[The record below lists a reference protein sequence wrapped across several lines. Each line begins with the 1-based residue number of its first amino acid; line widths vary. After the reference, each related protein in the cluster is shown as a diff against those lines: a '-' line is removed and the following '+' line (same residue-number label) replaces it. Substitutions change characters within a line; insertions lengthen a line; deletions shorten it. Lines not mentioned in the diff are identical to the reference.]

1 MGEKYTLKLIFQVN
15 ILGGN
20 FVKAGFISLGCSKNL
35 IDTEVMLGILQENNF
50 ELTNEPAEA
59 DVLIVNTCAFIQSA
73 KEESINTI
81 LTMAGYKDIKQ
92 GKCQAL
98 IVAGCLGQRYKQE
111 LLDELPE
118 ADAIVGTGAWHRI
131 MEAVEEALKGNRV
144 VIDGENN
151 TIYDAACPRIPTTPA
166 HTAYIKIAEGCNNR
180 CAFCAIPLIRGKYRS
195 RKIEDICTEARN
207 LAAKGVKEIVLIAQ
221 DTTNYG
227 HDIYGKPSLVELL
240 KEIVK
245 VDGIKWI
252 RTLYSY
258 PRFFS
263 DELIDLIASE
273 EKLVKYVDI
282 PLQHANNTILRNMH
296 RPDTKEQIEV
306 LLKKL
311 RERIPGVVVR
321 STFIVGFPGETDEQ
335 FEELYHFF
343 EQQRFDHAGIF
354 TYSQEEDTA
363 AASMPDQIPQ
373 EVMEERYH
381 QLKALQSKIS
391 QEVNESLEGK
401 ELEVI
406 IEGHTEDGL
415 PYGRS
420 YRQADDVDDQVYIE
434 GVEEEIPEGTIV
446 KVRILQGFTEDLVA
460 ELV

>member
-1 MGEKYTLKLIFQVN
+1 M
-15 ILGGN
+15 
-20 FVKAGFISLGCSKNL
+20 KAGFISLGCSKNL

-321 STFIVGFPGETDEQ
+321 STFIVGFPGEIDEQ

-343 EQQRFDHAGIF
+343 EEQRFDHAGIF

-391 QEVNESLEGK
+391 QEINESLEGK

>member
-1 MGEKYTLKLIFQVN
+1 M
-15 ILGGN
+15 
-20 FVKAGFISLGCSKNL
+20 KAGFISLGCSKNL

-131 MEAVEEALKGNRV
+131 MEAVEEALKGNRI

-263 DELIDLIASE
+263 DELIELIASE

-335 FEELYHFF
+335 FEENRKKTV
-343 EQQRFDHAGIF
+343 ECTQ
-354 TYSQEEDTA
+354 
-363 AASMPDQIPQ
+363 
-373 EVMEERYH
+373 
-381 QLKALQSKIS
+381 KI
-391 QEVNESLEGK
+391 VD
-401 ELEVI
+401 I
-406 IEGHTEDGL
+406 INT
-415 PYGRS
+415 
-420 YRQADDVDDQVYIE
+420 
-434 GVEEEIPEGTIV
+434 
-446 KVRILQGFTEDLVA
+446 KK
-460 ELV
+460 

>member
-1 MGEKYTLKLIFQVN
+1 M
-15 ILGGN
+15 
-20 FVKAGFISLGCSKNL
+20 KAGFISLGCSKNL

-263 DELIDLIASE
+263 DELIELIASE

-343 EQQRFDHAGIF
+343 EEQRFDHAGIF

-391 QEVNESLEGK
+391 QEINESLEGK

-446 KVRILQGFTEDLVA
+446 KVRILQGFTGVSFDCSYL
-460 ELV
+460 

>member
-1 MGEKYTLKLIFQVN
+1 M
-15 ILGGN
+15 
-20 FVKAGFISLGCSKNL
+20 KAGFISLGCSKNL

-207 LAAKGVKEIVLIAQ
+207 LAAKGVE
-221 DTTNYG
+221 
-227 HDIYGKPSLVELL
+227 
-240 KEIVK
+240 
-245 VDGIKWI
+245 
-252 RTLYSY
+252 
-258 PRFFS
+258 
-263 DELIDLIASE
+263 
-273 EKLVKYVDI
+273 
-282 PLQHANNTILRNMH
+282 
-296 RPDTKEQIEV
+296 
-306 LLKKL
+306 
-311 RERIPGVVVR
+311 
-321 STFIVGFPGETDEQ
+321 
-335 FEELYHFF
+335 
-343 EQQRFDHAGIF
+343 
-354 TYSQEEDTA
+354 
-363 AASMPDQIPQ
+363 
-373 EVMEERYH
+373 
-381 QLKALQSKIS
+381 
-391 QEVNESLEGK
+391 
-401 ELEVI
+401 
-406 IEGHTEDGL
+406 
-415 PYGRS
+415 
-420 YRQADDVDDQVYIE
+420 
-434 GVEEEIPEGTIV
+434 
-446 KVRILQGFTEDLVA
+446 
-460 ELV
+460 

>member
-1 MGEKYTLKLIFQVN
+1 M
-15 ILGGN
+15 
-20 FVKAGFISLGCSKNL
+20 KAGFISLGCSKNL

-343 EQQRFDHAGIF
+343 EEQRFDHAGIF

-363 AASMPDQIPQ
+363 AASMPEQIPQ

-391 QEVNESLEGK
+391 QEINESLEGK

>member
-1 MGEKYTLKLIFQVN
+1 M
-15 ILGGN
+15 
-20 FVKAGFISLGCSKNL
+20 KAGFISLGCSKNL
-35 IDTEVMLGILQENNF
+35 IDTEVMLGILRENNF

-131 MEAVEEALKGNRV
+131 MEAVEEALKGNRI

-343 EQQRFDHAGIF
+343 EEQRFDHAGIF

-391 QEVNESLEGK
+391 QEINESLEGK

>member
-1 MGEKYTLKLIFQVN
+1 M
-15 ILGGN
+15 
-20 FVKAGFISLGCSKNL
+20 KAGFISLGCSKNL

-343 EQQRFDHAGIF
+343 EEQRFDHAGIF

-391 QEVNESLEGK
+391 QEINESLEGK
-401 ELEVI
+401 EMEVI

>member
-1 MGEKYTLKLIFQVN
+1 M
-15 ILGGN
+15 
-20 FVKAGFISLGCSKNL
+20 KAGFISLGCSKNL

-131 MEAVEEALKGNRV
+131 MEAVEEALKGNRI

-263 DELIDLIASE
+263 DELINLIASE

-343 EQQRFDHAGIF
+343 EEQRFDHAGIF

-391 QEVNESLEGK
+391 QEINESLEGK

>member
-1 MGEKYTLKLIFQVN
+1 M
-15 ILGGN
+15 
-20 FVKAGFISLGCSKNL
+20 KAGFISLGCSKNL
-35 IDTEVMLGILQENNF
+35 IDTEVMLGILRENNF

-59 DVLIVNTCAFIQSA
+59 DVIIVNTCAFIQSA

-282 PLQHANNTILRNMH
+282 PLQHANNIILRNMH

-343 EQQRFDHAGIF
+343 EEQRFDHAGIF

-391 QEVNESLEGK
+391 QEINESLEGK

>member
-1 MGEKYTLKLIFQVN
+1 M
-15 ILGGN
+15 
-20 FVKAGFISLGCSKNL
+20 KAGFISLGCSKNL

-118 ADAIVGTGAWHRI
+118 ADAIVGPGAWHRI

-343 EQQRFDHAGIF
+343 EEQRFDHAGIF

-391 QEVNESLEGK
+391 QEINESLEGK